1 MNLMNFL
8 IKIKFFLRKNDFH
21 KTIVWKFLKI
31 FISDMKFF
39 KELHRLAIEKNSQAK
54 LKILV
59 INHFFD
65 GEIEALL
72 KQINNEDISIKYI
85 YPEPAFTRAFVW
97 FPSEIHN
104 AKIPYDSEEVKSIRL
119 RFNKFCERV
128 FLKMRRKYEFN
139 LIVTPSDS
147 FFWLREF
154 ICVAEK
160 HGVPT
165 IVADKE
171 GTISPYDYLTAP
183 NRIKEFYPPIAK
195 YFFVWSERQKT
206 FWVNSGVPRE
216 NITIVGSIR
225 TDSFINL
232 PANTKKKSVLYFD
245 FDVDAYINIFD
256 WNFIHWSGLRSWI
269 NLRES
274 FHRVIYKLAINNP
287 DFIFYIKCHPQQIV
301 SNFPV
306 YLDGLA
312 NVQII
317 KGAPKGI
324 PSLLNQSVVVIGF
337 QTTALLEASLA
348 GVPVVYGAW
357 GDLFDAVKPYL
368 LPWHESGFG
377 FSWARSECELE
388 KYALNFINNDCLNIE
403 DRDRLKDYFYKSD
416 GNVAAR
422 FLKEAEA
429 IVEKHKN

>member
-1 MNLMNFL
+1 MNLS
-8 IKIKFFLRKNDFH
+8 IKLKNFLRKIGFH
-21 KTIVWKFLKI
+21 KTGIWKFLKI
-31 FISDMKFF
+31 FISEMNFLKV
-39 KELHRLAIEKNSQAK
+39 LHRLGSKKNSNAK

-85 YPEPAFTRAFVW
+85 YPEPTFTRAFVW

-104 AKIPYDSEEVKSIRL
+104 ANIPYDSEEVKSIRL
-119 RFNKFCERV
+119 RFNDYCEKL
-128 FLKMRRKYEFN
+128 FRKLRKSYEFDC
-139 LIVTPSDS
+139 IVTPSDS
-147 FFWLREF
+147 FFWIREF
-154 ICVAEK
+154 IRVAEK
-160 HGVPT
+160 HGIPT

-183 NRIKEFYPPIAK
+183 SRIREFYPPIAK

-206 FWVNSGVPRE
+206 FWVNSGVSKE

-232 PANTKKKSVLYFD
+232 QASTQKKSVLYFD

-256 WNFIHWSGLRSWI
+256 WNFLRWSGYRSWGD
-269 NLRES
+269 LRDS
-274 FHRVIYKLAINNP
+274 FHRVIYKLAIKNP

-301 SNFPV
+301 LNFPD
-306 YLDGLA
+306 YLSSLA
-312 NVQII
+312 NVRII

-324 PSLLNQSVVVIGF
+324 PSLLSQSVVVIGF
-337 QTTALLEASLA
+337 QTTALLEASLT

-377 FSWARSECELE
+377 FSWARSEYELE
-388 KYALNFINNDCLNIE
+388 KYALNFINNDCVNNE
-403 DRDRLKDYFYKSD
+403 DRDRLKEYFYKSD

-422 FLKEAEA
+422 FLKEVNA
-429 IVEKHKN
+429 IFEEQ